1 MDYQEKLRLAKEALD
16 SGSYDKETIEYIF
29 PELKESE
36 DEKIRKVQLNYWRSV
51 GGKEWYGVSVQETI
65 AWLENQGHDGKKW
78 IYEDVYLKEKEQ
90 LIQDGIDEVLENPQK
105 YGLEKQGEQKPDN
118 KAESME
124 YNYITPN
131 PEFFQWIYDRLV
143 HVHNENPNVDFML
156 SLKERIE
163 DMQKPSDK
171 SEPKFKVG
179 DWVVHDMSDGRKVIR
194 QIVNMTNKSYILEG
208 EGLNASY
215 FNELEN
221 DYHLWTIRDAKDGDV
236 LVGNY
241 DNCKKPW
248 IGIFKSI
255 SKDRPET
262 QFDSYCFLNSSHH
275 IFTTPLSNNFFN
287 QCKGHTIKYALPA
300 TKEQRD
306 ILFGKMKEAGYE
318 WDSEKKELKMI
329 DSYCQ
334 KNCKG
339 YQETGRCFA
348 DGECQAK
355 KEAESTWSE
364 NDEKYIALIIGA
376 LEGWDREHLSSIQ
389 LIPKCINWLKSI
401 KPHWKPS
408 EEQIKSLR
416 IALQTMPYSKDK
428 ENVLV
433 ILEQLMKL

>member
-29 PELKESE
+29 PELKNSE
-36 DEKIRKVQLNYWRSV
+36 DDRVRKCLITFFRRFPYDSIVNA
-51 GGKEWYGVSVQETI
+51 GTNAKEAL

-171 SEPKFKVG
+171 GEPKFKVG
-179 DWVVHDMSDGRKVIR
+179 DWVVHDMPDGRKVIR

-221 DYHLWTIRDAKDGDV
+221 DYHLWTIKDAKDGDV
-236 LVGNY
+236 LSSGNPFIFMGFGDKRHPNSPTAY
-241 DNCKKPW
+241 CGINSAGTFILSHENSWWTW
-248 IGIFKSI
+248 IA
-255 SKDRPET
+255 D
-262 QFDSYCFLNSSHH
+262 DVH
-275 IFTTPLSNNFFN
+275 
-287 QCKGHTIKYALPA
+287 PA
-300 TKEQRD
+300 TKEQCD
-306 ILFGKMKEAGYE
+306 LLFQKMHEAGYE
-318 WDSEKKELKMI
+318 WDAEKKELKKI

-355 KEAESTWSE
+355 KEAECTWSE

-433 ILEQLMKL
+433 ILEELLKI